1 MSYLIDTDIIVY
13 SLKENKEI
21 NLHFK
26 EKLHIPKS
34 ISVVT
39 YGELIYGAKKSKH
52 VEKNLAVAYRIS
64 ELFPIINIDR
74 SIMDIF
80 GEIKSKLE
88 KTGSRI
94 EDMDLFIAA
103 TALSYNLTLVTNNTK
118 HFENI
123 DDLRLENWKEA

>member
-1 MSYLIDTDIIVY
+1 MIDTDIIIY
-13 SLKENKEI
+13 SLKEHKEI
-21 NLHFK
+21 NLKFK

-52 VEKNLAVAYRIS
+52 VEK
-64 ELFPIINIDR
+64 
-74 SIMDIF
+74 M
-80 GEIKSKLE
+80 
-88 KTGSRI
+88 GSRI
-94 EDMDLFIAA
+94 EDMNLFIAA
-103 TALSYNLTLVTNNTK
+103 TALSYNLTLVTNNIK